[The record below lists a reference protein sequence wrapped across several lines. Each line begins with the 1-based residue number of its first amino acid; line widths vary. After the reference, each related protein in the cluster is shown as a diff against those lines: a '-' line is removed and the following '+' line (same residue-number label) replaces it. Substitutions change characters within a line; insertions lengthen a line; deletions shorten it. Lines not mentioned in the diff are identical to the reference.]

1 MKLLSIWMILTTMAF
16 SDIKVMISKENALI
30 NITKKELSDLYLGK
44 ITSIQGMEVTPI
56 DNQESYKEFYNK
68 IIQKTPKQLRA
79 YWMRE
84 TYESGKRQPPKKL
97 SIQEIKKMMKSN
109 RVIISY
115 SSVCL
120 KGGTLLAVQ

>member
-16 SDIKVMISKENALI
+16 SDIKVMISKDNTLM

-84 TYESGKRQPPKKL
+84 TYDGGKRQPPQKL
-97 SIQEIKKMMKSN
+97 SIQEIKKMMKSD

-120 KGGTLLAVQ
+120 NGGTLLTVQ

>member
-16 SDIKVMISKENALI
+16 SDIKVMISKDNTLM

-84 TYESGKRQPPKKL
+84 TYESGKRQPPQKL
-97 SIQEIKKMMKSN
+97 SIQEIKKMMKSD

-120 KGGTLLAVQ
+120 NGGTLLTVQ